1 MKESEEKAVIR
12 AASYIIT
19 ERRFNWFKYAVLV
32 LAGIGYLIYLQ
43 FFFVPAYS
51 VSYIHIKDDHYSD
64 QEIKNLILKEA
75 EKREV
80 QALAIRTVKPVDERF
95 LSAVKD
101 LYHKPVYVVEKR

>member
-51 VSYIHIKDDHYSD
+51 VSYIHIKDSHFSER
-64 QEIKNLILKEA
+64 EIKSIILKEA
-75 EKREV
+75 EKNEV
-80 QALAIRTVKPVDERF
+80 QALAIRTIKPVDEQF
-95 LSAVKD
+95 LSAVRE
-101 LYHKPVYVVEKR
+101 LYQKPIYIVEKH